1 MLWQVDTTKHWPKSK
16 PKKKPHHPSS
26 MLINNRCVSLSEPTL
41 WFSWIHSLIP
51 QKLCSCLFVLFVCLK
66 RCIYTNINVCFC
78 CQQGHLARQYSCT
91 CSGWT
96 SRCIM
101 LKHPVSFHSLVAF
114 QHGYLKNRQR
124 TWPCSSHI
132 WPTAPTDKGVFHL
145 ERVKC
150 LSHKQRL
157 RPWLNLRLVSHLS
170 YLLCRE
176 NSRTICFEK
185 AYAHRAWRV

>member
-1 MLWQVDTTKHWPKSK
+1 
-16 PKKKPHHPSS
+16 

-41 WFSWIHSLIP
+41 WFSWIYSLIP

-66 RCIYTNINVCFC
+66 RCICTNINVCFC

-101 LKHPVSFHSLVAF
+101 LKHSVLFHSLVAF

-124 TWPCSSHI
+124 TWPRSSHI
-132 WPTAPTDKGVFHL
+132 WPTAPTDKGVFQTSGKSQMPIPYRKAKTL
-145 ERVKC
+145 AQSQTGVPS
-150 LSHKQRL
+150 LL
-157 RPWLNLRLVSHLS
+157 PLV
-170 YLLCRE
+170 
-176 NSRTICFEK
+176 
-185 AYAHRAWRV
+185 